1 VALGF
6 DGMAARDGGIESE
19 TLSLIEG
26 AGKEK
31 YSARSHRAAQVRAE
45 MEAAGEAANLGSGEA
60 LLLSLIFQSSFMTT
74 VGVILAMRAESTAVL
89 TEVVST
95 VGDLLAYLASLFT
108 VWYVR
113 GRDME
118 FRDKMELRTA
128 IFSTV
133 LLGVAAI
140 KIATI
145 IFFQLRCAHDNE
157 YHFHHIPC
165 AYLQARP
172 NPNLMVNYELFCAAS
187 YIPVVVV
194 AMKYTR
200 MDYYSPEANISHA
213 SAVLHAIVDA
223 TSIVIL
229 LVSAALMTVWTSDS
243 VIIDAV
249 ASFVVLVVIG
259 VSSALMW
266 KRYYQSMEPGAKSPK
281 GSDQEAA

>member
-1 VALGF
+1 MDNPANP
-6 DGMAARDGGIESE
+6 DGASE

-31 YSARSHRAAQVRAE
+31 YSARKNKAAKVRAE

-74 VGVILAMRAESTAVL
+74 VGVIMAMRAESTAVL

-113 GRDME
+113 GRDIE

-128 IFSTV
+128 IFST
-133 LLGVAAI
+133 LLLAAGAI

-172 NPNLMVNYELFCAAS
+172 NPSLMVNYELFCAAS
-187 YIPVVVV
+187 YIPVIVV
-194 AMKYTR
+194 ALKYTR

-229 LVSAALMTVWTSDS
+229 LVSAGLMTVFTSDS
-243 VIIDAV
+243 VVIDAA
-249 ASFVVLVVIG
+249 ASFMVLVVIG
-259 VSSALMW
+259 AATAFMW
-266 KRYYQSMEPGAKSPK
+266 KKYWKSQEMSRENSPK
-281 GSDQEAA
+281 GSDRDTP